1 MAVVITRQGVFLEP
15 IFAIL
20 SSHCSAG
27 ETSHLKRIR
36 NWGRKMWN
44 YAKFVALAMSASAG
58 MLTYWIEPVETFGR
72 MQRTSPARQPNNAA
86 LNASETRGEA

>member
-1 MAVVITRQGVFLEP
+1 M
-15 IFAIL
+15 
-20 SSHCSAG
+20 
-27 ETSHLKRIR
+27 KRIR

-72 MQRTSPARQPNNAA
+72 MQRTSPARQPTNVA
-86 LNASETRGEA
+86 LNASETREET